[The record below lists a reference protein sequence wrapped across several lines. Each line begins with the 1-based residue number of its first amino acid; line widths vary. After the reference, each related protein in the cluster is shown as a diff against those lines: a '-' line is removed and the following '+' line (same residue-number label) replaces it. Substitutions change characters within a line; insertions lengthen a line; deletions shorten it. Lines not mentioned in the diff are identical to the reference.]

1 MKTALSKT
9 VATRYVVFDY
19 NEHDLWTSF
28 MFSVC
33 FVYNLD
39 CVKQESFAFVWGGG
53 ALPSLPLPMQPGIIL
68 KCSLGIET
76 AL

>member
-39 CVKQESFAFVWGGG
+39 CVKQESFAFVCGGG
-53 ALPSLPLPMQPGIIL
+53 GIAVLAPSQPGIIL